1 MRLVIVFTC
10 VYFFSSLTS
19 FAWAIENNSK
29 NTVSS
34 LHVVYPKT
42 MRSGEDEILYPLVLL
57 RTALQ
62 FSGENFTL
70 QPSSISMP
78 QSRAL
83 KQILHNDEIN
93 VAWTMTSKQREQQLL
108 PVRVPIFKG
117 LYGWRVLVT
126 TQDKV
131 NTLLNINTLS
141 DFKSIHFI
149 QGHDWPD
156 TQILQD
162 NGLTVSTS
170 IEYSSLFNMLIK
182 GRGDVFPRSVLEVET
197 ELNTFKDEAGANLTI
212 VPHFLL
218 QYPSAIY
225 FFFSKEKPEI
235 AQAVEKGLAIM
246 RKNGEFDRLFKA
258 YHRSAIE
265 HADIK
270 NKIIIKLKNKQLP
283 ALTPLNDA
291 SLWFSGKDI

>member
-1 MRLVIVFTC
+1 
-10 VYFFSSLTS
+10 
-19 FAWAIENNSK
+19 
-29 NTVSS
+29 
-34 LHVVYPKT
+34 
-42 MRSGEDEILYPLVLL
+42 
-57 RTALQ
+57 
-62 FSGENFTL
+62 
-70 QPSSISMP
+70 
-78 QSRAL
+78 
-83 KQILHNDEIN
+83 
-93 VAWTMTSKQREQQLL
+93 
-108 PVRVPIFKG
+108 
-117 LYGWRVLVT
+117 
-126 TQDKV
+126 
-131 NTLLNINTLS
+131 
-141 DFKSIHFI
+141 
-149 QGHDWPD
+149 
-156 TQILQD
+156 
-162 NGLTVSTS
+162 
-170 IEYSSLFNMLIK
+170 MLIK

-291 SLWFSGKDI
+291 SLWFSEKDI